1 MLAAFFSVFPARFDE
16 LATDSD
22 ARSFLAGK
30 YDQDPS
36 RFLFAAQAAHGI
48 GPSATKRSKTKNPT
62 APRARFREE
71 LWRDA
76 NKNGIPQN
84 TGVCSV
90 QNEQPG
96 GTKMRRFGYFIP

>member
-16 LATDSD
+16 LATDND

-30 YDQDPS
+30 HDQDPS
-36 RFLFAAQAAHGI
+36 RFLFAAQTAHGI

-71 LWRDA
+71 LWRDL
-76 NKNGIPQN
+76 
-84 TGVCSV
+84 
-90 QNEQPG
+90 G
-96 GTKMRRFGYFIP
+96 GYNSLLRVFFMCIHSASACR